1 LHQLGKEGDKIH
13 LLAWRILDLM
23 RQKIGGDLV
32 RPVVTRFATSFLT
45 LGRMHRH
52 KQGLKNIVVSDE

>member
-1 LHQLGKEGDKIH
+1 
-13 LLAWRILDLM
+13 M